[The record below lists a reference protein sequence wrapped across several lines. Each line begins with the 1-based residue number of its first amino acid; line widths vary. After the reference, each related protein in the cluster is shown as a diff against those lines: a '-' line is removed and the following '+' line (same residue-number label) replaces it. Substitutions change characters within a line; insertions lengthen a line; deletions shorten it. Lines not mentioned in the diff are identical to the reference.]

1 MDQSTDELE
10 KFGHTSIYSL
20 ETLTNFHGYLAN
32 GWLVVWLGL
41 LSNHQS
47 KAVNQ
52 WLIGGF
58 NTQPK
63 KKLVNMGSSS
73 SLAPPPSGGGVWRW
87 LAFGAAALGGIGT
100 VAMRFPFVAGVIL
113 GLSSCSAANQPCA
126 DLAVKTWDKGS
137 TNWSILT
144 ERCDLYL

>member
-1 MDQSTDELE
+1 M
-10 KFGHTSIYSL
+10 
-20 ETLTNFHGYLAN
+20 
-32 GWLVVWLGL
+32 VWLGL

-63 KKLVNMGSSS
+63 KKLVNVGSSS

-100 VAMRFPFVAGVIL
+100 VAMRFPFVAGVFL
-113 GLSSCSAANQPCA
+113 GLSSCSAANQLVLILQSKLETRDPQ
-126 DLAVKTWDKGS
+126 TGPF
-137 TNWSILT
+137 LT